1 MRHIRSHV
9 LIGIDANSLLAGA
22 KAVERALIEELQK
35 RGLADEVQVIETG
48 SLGPIGKG
56 VVLVVYPDAVAYANV
71 TVDDVPEIVE
81 EHLLKGRPVKRL
93 QVPLVPIE
101 GVVEIKPTGLVK
113 KPQPRIVLQNC
124 GVIDPESLEEAI
136 AAGDYQALV
145 KVIEEKWSPKDIIEE
160 VTKSGLR
167 GRGGAGFPTGRKW
180 SFIPDIPVQKYL
192 ICNADEGEP
201 GTFKD
206 RLILEGDPHR
216 LIEGM
221 ILAGYAIGATK
232 GYVYIRGEYTLSINR
247 LSKAIEQAYREN
259 LLGDNILDS
268 GITFHLEIK
277 KGAGAYVCGE
287 ETALIESLEGK
298 RGQPR
303 LKPPFPAQKGLW
315 GKPTVVNN
323 VETLSNVPPI
333 ILNGAD
339 WYRSFGTPT
348 APGTKVYTILGHIE
362 TPGLIEVEMGTTLR
376 DIIYEYGGGIRQG
389 RKFKGALIGGAAG
402 AFLGEPYLDVKMD
415 YDNLQEYAAVLGSG
429 AILVIDEETSVVALL
444 HSILAFFEHESCGQ
458 CTPCRMG
465 TKSLLTI
472 IDKIV
477 KGEGKE
483 KDLDLLLEVAETMQA
498 SSLCPLGQSPILPI
512 KSAINHFRDEF
523 MERVSGKWTGTHA
536 EAPKETSQVG

>member
-1 MRHIRSHV
+1 MRHIRCHV
-9 LIGIDANSLLAGA
+9 LIGVDANSLLAGA
-22 KAVERALIEELQK
+22 KAVEQALIKELADK
-35 RGLADEVQVIETG
+35 GLADEVQVIETG
-48 SLGPIGKG
+48 SLGPIGQG
-56 VVLVVYPDAVAYANV
+56 VILVVYPDAVAYANV
-71 TVDDVPEIVE
+71 TVDDVPEIVT

-93 QVPLVPIE
+93 QVPLAPE
-101 GVVEIKPTGLVK
+101 ERVVEIKPTGLVK
-113 KPQPRIVLQNC
+113 KPQPRVVLQNC

-145 KVIEEKWSPKDIIEE
+145 KVIEEGMSPKDVMEE

-167 GRGGAGFPTGRKW
+167 GRGGAGFPTGKKW
-180 SFIPDIPVQKYL
+180 SFTAPGPQKYL

-216 LIEGM
+216 LIESM

-232 GYVYIRGEYTLSINR
+232 GYIYIRGEYTLSIAR
-247 LSKAIEQAYREN
+247 ISKAIEQAYREN

-287 ETALIESLEGK
+287 ETALIESIEGK

-303 LKPPFPAQKGLW
+303 LKPPFPAVQGLW

-323 VETLSNVPPI
+323 VETLSNIPPI

-348 APGTKVYTILGHIE
+348 CPGTKVYTILGHIE

-376 DIIYEYGGGIRQG
+376 DIIFEYGGGIRKG
-389 RKFKGALIGGAAG
+389 KKFKGALVGGAAG
-402 AFLGEPYLDVKMD
+402 AFLNESQLDVQMD
-415 YDNLQEYAAVLGSG
+415 YDSLKEYAAVLGSG
-429 AILVIDEETSVVALL
+429 AILVMDEETSVVSLL
-444 HSILAFFEHESCGQ
+444 HSILSFFEHESCGQ

-465 TKSLLTI
+465 TRSLLTI
-472 IDKIV
+472 MERIV
-477 KGEGKE
+477 RGQGTE
-483 KDLDLLLEVAETMQA
+483 KDLDLLLQVSENMQV

-512 KSAINHFRDEF
+512 KSALDYFRDEF
-523 MERVSGKWTGTHA
+523 LERVSGKWTEPPLQAHE
-536 EAPKETSQVG
+536 EASQVG